1 MLNMRKKVLVTAL
14 GLALGAG
21 GAQAA
26 LQAVDPGPYTA
37 ATGFFPLF
45 YTDTN
50 NLSLDLCLSKAV
62 SPDPA
67 AAGGLLCNLLPNPGV
82 FNPALPIVFPV
93 NFPDEAFYFTADAN
107 VVGQGINLIYIAHL
121 EAAF

>member
-45 YTDTN
+45 YTDTAN
-50 NLSLDLCLSKAV
+50 VTLDLCLSKAV
-62 SPDPA
+62 SSRVPGAPGA
-67 AAGGLLCNLLPNPGV
+67 PSYMCTLLPNPGI
-82 FNPALPIVFPV
+82 FNDLLPIVFPV
-93 NFPDEAFYFTADAN
+93 NFPDEAFWFTADAN
-107 VVGQGINLIYIAHL
+107 VVG
-121 EAAF
+121 